1 MKRFAASLLALALVF
16 GAWTPSAEAASSMEG
31 DILPTLSVMGVLNG
45 DENGNMNLEGNITRA
60 EFVKMAVSAS
70 SLKSQGQAGSRVS
83 PYPDVP
89 ASAWHAGYITAA
101 RDGGLITGYLD
112 GRFRPDGLVTLEEA
126 VSVVLKAMGYS
137 DADFTAGYPEGHLA
151 IYRALGMDDGMTAVQ
166 GKALTRGECARL
178 IYNSLSAKTKAGV
191 AYASQLG
198 YSLDSQGKVNYAA
211 LTASLA
217 QGPVMMGNE
226 SLSSLV
232 GFTPLTV
239 YRDKRAANV
248 SNIKYGDVIYY
259 IKDTR
264 TVWAFSQKVSGV
276 VQAISPSTASPTSV
290 TVSGVTSALGSS
302 QAIYAFSDMGS
313 VKVGDSVTLLL
324 GTGGQ
329 CVFVETAGSRLT
341 DTVYGVV
348 TAVGSKATSD
358 NMGNVTQ
365 ANYIDIAATDGGT
378 YSYPYSGKI
387 SEGTAVKVEVRD
399 GKAAVTRVSSG
410 VAPSGRVQSGKIGGY
425 RLDDSTEIIDYRS
438 TRVVRVRADRLENV
452 VISGGDIAL
461 CMTSDNHIDRL
472 ILKGVTGD
480 TEDYGIM
487 LDAQISQNIML
498 SPSVFSYVINGVPG
512 VYSANISVS
521 VGDGPCAVVYKE
533 GKISS
538 FKGLTGRSVTG
549 MSYYSASLQGQGTM
563 EFSDNMQVYVR
574 DGDNY
579 YLSSRMNISLDT
591 HTVRAYYDDSTENGG
606 RIRVLVAQ
614 EK

>member
-1 MKRFAASLLALALVF
+1 MKRTAAALLALCLIF
-16 GAWTPSAEAASSMEG
+16 GAWAPRTEAASSMEE
-31 DILPTLSVMGVLNG
+31 DILPTLAVMGVLNG
-45 DENGNMNLEGNITRA
+45 DEKGDINLGGNVTRA

-126 VSVVLKAMGYS
+126 VSVVLKAMGYT
-137 DADFTAGYPEGHLA
+137 DADFAAGYPEAHLA
-151 IYRALGMDDGMTAVQ
+151 LYRSLDMDDGMTATQ

-191 AYASQLG
+191 PYASQLG
-198 YSLDSQGKVNYAA
+198 YAMDSQGKVNYAA

-239 YRDKRAANV
+239 YRDKRASNV
-248 SNIKYGDVIYY
+248 SDIKYGDVIYY

-264 TVWAFSQKVSGV
+264 TVWVFSQKVSGV
-276 VQAISPSTASPTSV
+276 VQNISPSTASPTSV
-290 TVSGVTSALGSS
+290 TVSGVTCALGSS

-329 CVFVETAGSRLT
+329 CVFVETADSRVT
-341 DTVYGVV
+341 GTVYGVV
-348 TAVGSKATSD
+348 TSVGAKATSD
-358 NMGNVTQ
+358 NLGNVTQ

-387 SEGTAVKVEVRD
+387 TEGTAVKVEMND
-399 GKAAVTRVSSG
+399 GKASVTRVSSG
-410 VAPSGRVQSGKIGGY
+410 VTPSGRVKNGKLGSY
-425 RLDDSTEIIDYRS
+425 KLDDATEIIDYRS
-438 TRVVRVRADRLENV
+438 TRAVKVRADRLENV
-452 VISGGDIAL
+452 VIGGSDIAL
-461 CMTSDNHIDRL
+461 CMIDGDHIDRL
-472 ILKGVTGD
+472 ILKSVTGD

-487 LDAQISQNIML
+487 LGAQISPDLMY
-498 SPSVFSYVINGVPG
+498 SPSTFSYVINGVPG
-512 VYSANISVS
+512 VYSANISVN
-521 VGDGPCAVVYKE
+521 VEKGPCAVIYNG

-538 FKGLTGRSVTG
+538 FRSLTGRGVTS
-549 MSYYSASLQGQGTM
+549 MTSYSAALQGQGTM
-563 EFSDNMQVYVR
+563 EFSDSVQVYVR
-574 DGDNY
+574 DGDDY

-591 HTVRAYYDDSTENGG
+591 HTVRAYYDDSIENGG
-606 RIRVLVAQ
+606 RIRVLVAE